1 MRLKIVFAFAVTV
14 SDRVIFVCYDCRS
27 MSSIVRIFWKFLRPF
42 ARLYWC
48 VTRPLTI
55 GVRGLVRDEAGH
67 ILLVRH
73 SYVAGWYF
81 PGGGVERGETA
92 LTALTRE
99 LDEEA
104 GVILTAAPRFIGLYA
119 NFREF
124 KSDHVAFYAIEAGQY
139 ELVARTSFEIA
150 EYAFFAPDALPDEIT
165 RATRA
170 RLVELEQGA
179 PLPELW

>member
-1 MRLKIVFAFAVTV
+1 MSRIVH
-14 SDRVIFVCYDCRS
+14 
-27 MSSIVRIFWKFLRPF
+27 IFWKFLRPI
-42 ARLYWC
+42 ARLYWR
-48 VTRPLTI
+48 VTRPLTL

-81 PGGGVERGETA
+81 PGGGVECGETT

-104 GVILTAAPRFIGLYA
+104 GVILTATPRFVGLYA

-124 KSDHVAFYAIEAGQY
+124 KSDHIAFYVIEAGQY
-139 ELVARTSFEIA
+139 DLVARSSFEIA
-150 EYAFFAPDALPDEIT
+150 EYAFFAPDALPEGIT
-165 RATRA
+165 RGTRA
-170 RLVELEQGA
+170 RLAELERDA
-179 PLPELW
+179 PCPEYW